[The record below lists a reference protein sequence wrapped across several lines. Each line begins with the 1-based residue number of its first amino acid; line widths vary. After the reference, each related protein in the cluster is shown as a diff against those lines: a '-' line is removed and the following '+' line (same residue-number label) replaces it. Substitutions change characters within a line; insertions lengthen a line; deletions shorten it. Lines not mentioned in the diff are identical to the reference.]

1 MIRIPLLKDKH
12 NHLFTYSGL
21 NNAISLF
28 NVKSKKTA
36 LKLLSEKSNQKIII
50 ATGWFDFNYT
60 FSKTELNELPPVI
73 ICNNSLHSYLFNEK
87 ASEIISKSWVEWVEN
102 NNNQTWVEA
111 NIMKIIAFVSG
122 IFSFDEV
129 NLNETIRKNLNL
141 GVCFASD
148 MFVKSEEIFEYLT
161 NNKDQTFTEI
171 WTDPDLYC
179 ELNSNYKQLCK
190 GIKLF
195 TDGAIGASTAAISG
209 YKNFGL
215 PFLTYSDKGFA
226 ERIEQ
231 VLNFDTDIAI
241 HAIGDIA
248 IEQIINALEQFRN
261 KIGNNQIRLEHVQ
274 FINFNQAKRARNL
287 DIVLSMQPN
296 FNMDSLI
303 YADRLTANY
312 CTANNPFRMLIDK
325 AGFTPGKDLI
335 FGSDGM
341 PTGVFDTIQ
350 QSLFPPVLGQKIN
363 LDEFVAAY
371 CTTDFEKGYINVEID
386 QIKNKVITSVELA

>member
-1 MIRIPLLKDKH
+1 MIRIPLLKDNH

-28 NVKSKKTA
+28 SVKSKKTA
-36 LKLLSEKSNQKIII
+36 LELLSKNQNQKIIV
-50 ATGWFDFNYT
+50 ATGWFDSNYT
-60 FSKTELNELPPVI
+60 FSKIELDELPPVI
-73 ICNNSLHSYLFNEK
+73 ICNNSLHCYLFNQK
-87 ASEIISKSWVEWVEN
+87 ASAIISETWSEWVEN
-102 NNNQTWVEA
+102 NNNQPWVEA
-111 NIMKIIAFVSG
+111 NIMKIIAYISD
-122 IFSFDEV
+122 IFGFDEA

-148 MFVKSEEIFEYLT
+148 MFVKSEKIFDYLT
-161 NNKDQTFTEI
+161 EKKGQTFTEI
-171 WTDPDLYC
+171 WTDPDLYD
-179 ELNSNYKQLCK
+179 ELNKSHKQMCR

-209 YKNFGL
+209 YKNAGL

-231 VLNFDTDIAI
+231 ILNYNTNIAI

-248 IEQIINALEQFRN
+248 IEQIISTLEHFKN
-261 KIGNNQIRLEHVQ
+261 KIGNIQIRLEHAQ
-274 FINFNQAKRARNL
+274 FITKNQAKRARDL

-303 YADRLTANY
+303 YADRLTEKY
-312 CTANNPFRMLIDK
+312 CIANNPFRMLIDDV
-325 AGFTPGKDLI
+325 GFTPGKNLI

-341 PTGVFDTIQ
+341 PTGVFDTLQ
-350 QSLFPPVLGQKIN
+350 QSLFPPIPGQKIS

-371 CTTDFEKGYINVEID
+371 CSENFEKGHINVEID
-386 QIKNKVITSVELA
+386 QLKKKVITNIELV